1 MNRRLRV
8 ISIGLL
14 VLFSCIL
21 VGCTAKRKSTLE
33 IPEGFT
39 GIVGC
44 GTLISQQ
51 SLEKT
56 LGHKYEGPS
65 YEVHVKGYERVWR
78 RGRPLRTRPYIL
90 RGTERVPILGFAAL
104 DLSPK
109 KKGWINGVLYL
120 LTDEELQRLDE
131 WERDY
136 RRVDVTDEIEEFRFR
151 GGKVYVY
158 VGLPSSTPSSSADK
172 GIYIQRK
179 EFLDLVTNACDSRG
193 TDFREEFDRTTR
205 PCEYEIVSIENILY
219 HPDVGIFLNN
229 LGKQY
234 YEQGKYIE
242 SEDFYKQALAIFEK
256 ALGPNHPQV
265 ATVLENM
272 TELYKK
278 MGNEE
283 EAKKFEERARKIRS
297 KK

>member
-1 MNRRLRV
+1 MTQRLPI
-8 ISIGLL
+8 ISIG
-14 VLFSCIL
+14 VLIL
-21 VGCTAKRKSTLE
+21 FLSTFFGCAAKRKSTLE

-44 GTLISQQ
+44 GSLISQPI
-51 SLEKT
+51 LEKT

-65 YEVHVKGYERVWR
+65 HEVHVKGYERVWR
-78 RGRPLRTRPYIL
+78 CGRPLGTRPYIL

-136 RRVDVTDEIEEFRFR
+136 QRVDVTEEIEEFRFR

-179 EFLDLVTNACDSRG
+179 EYLDLLTNACDNRG

-205 PCEYEIVSIENILY
+205 PGEFEIVSIENILS
-219 HPDVGIFLNN
+219 HPDVAITLNN
-229 LGKQY
+229 LGKLS

-242 SEDFYKQALAIFEK
+242 SESLYKQALAISEK

-278 MGNEE
+278 IGNEE
-283 EAKKFEERARKIRS
+283 QAKKFEERAKKIRS